1 MRFGS
6 IFPSDPRGSGPGD
19 GVDDFLKTA
28 GALWRGEMPLRPVFW
43 IYGFGVVLIFKWS
56 VRALA
61 DTGYSQNPIYFAT
74 AAAAVVYSVFV
85 VIAVWRSAA
94 RFEGDKFWAYAARAS
109 IVLWPMT
116 IFWGP

>member
-1 MRFGS
+1 MN
-6 IFPSDPRGSGPGD
+6 FPLDPRDSGPGG

-28 GALWRGEMPLRPVFW
+28 GALWRGEKPLRQVFW
-43 IYGFGVVLIFKWS
+43 IYGFAVVLLFKWS
-56 VRALA
+56 VRALE

-85 VIAVWRSAA
+85 VIAVWRSAW
-94 RFEGDKFWAYAARAS
+94 RFEGEKFWAYAARAAV
-109 IVLWPMT
+109 VLWPMT